1 MSKLFSAVKVGPYT
15 LSHRVAMAPL
25 TRMRSE
31 PGDVPGDLIPDPEE
45 WIPVFDTLLTST
57 A

>member
-31 PGDVPGDLIPDPEE
+31 PGDVPGDLMVE
-45 WIPVFDTLLTST
+45 
-57 A
+57 